1 MKKTVYICVIA
12 VLVIQVV
19 LSLLRV
25 LGVIGWR
32 WLWVL
37 TPLWALIVAALFYGL
52 FLSVQK
58 KSSGR
63 EDLPDEKDSDK
74 Q

>member
-1 MKKTVYICVIA
+1 MKKPVYICVIA
-12 VLVIQVV
+12 VLAIQVV

-37 TPLWALIVAALFYGL
+37 APLWVLIFAALFYGL

-58 KSSGR
+58 KTSGR
-63 EDLPDEKDSDK
+63 DDLK
-74 Q
+74 